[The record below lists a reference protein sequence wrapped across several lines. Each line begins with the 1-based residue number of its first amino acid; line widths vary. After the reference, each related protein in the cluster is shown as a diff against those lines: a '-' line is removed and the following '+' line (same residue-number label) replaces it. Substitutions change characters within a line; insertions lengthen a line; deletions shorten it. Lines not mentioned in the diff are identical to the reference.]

1 MLSPDRIT
9 GIAAVIALIAG
20 IRLSRFDWLRFVR
33 GRWEK
38 PSHLFDM
45 DRLKTAPARAG
56 LVLMGIALALF
67 AASIVLTFIG

>member
-20 IRLSRFDWLRFVR
+20 IRLSLFDWLRFVR

-45 DRLKTAPARAG
+45 DHLKTAPARAG
-56 LVLMGIALALF
+56 LALMGIALALF
-67 AASIVLTFIG
+67 AASIVLTFVG